1 MSAGERDRAKRRV
14 TFMTPH
20 EVRRL
25 DWACAPVRRV
35 FGAPFLVGS
44 VLTSPDYR
52 DIDIRLVL
60 PDDEFDAL
68 TGGSHA
74 RHMLLNVAF
83 TDLIARAANAPAS
96 IDFQFQAASDAEAF
110 EGQPRNPLG
119 VRQ

>member
-1 MSAGERDRAKRRV
+1 MSERQRNRA

-25 DWACAPVRRV
+25 DWACAPLRRA
-35 FGAPFLVGS
+35 FGHPPVLVGS

-52 DIDIRLVL
+52 DIDVRLVL
-60 PDDEFDAL
+60 ADADL
-68 TGGSHA
+68 ESFTLGSKD

-96 IDFQFQAASDAEAF
+96 IDFQFQSQTEAATFD
-110 EGQPRNPLG
+110 GQPRNPLG
-119 VRQ
+119 VRP